1 MKKFFKILGMI
12 IVAIIVGPILIG
24 LTMKMFMKD
33 VPPPG
38 KLYDVGGFKL
48 HMDCRGDNNG
58 MPTIVFES
66 GSGAA
71 TPIYQHLVENL
82 SKTHRI
88 CTYDRAGLAWS
99 EPSGVPSEI
108 PAISHQLHALLEA
121 ADVQK
126 PFVLAGHSIAGL
138 FMKDYYNLYPE
149 DVLAIGFLDAS
160 HPDQNESFG
169 FPDDIY
175 DDIMRQISML
185 KTLTRLGL
193 TQLYNPQMTPD
204 FEEAFPT
211 EIITQLEYFQLQADK
226 MDSNVNEM
234 LGVDPSM
241 VKTPKNMDLG
251 NMPVLVVTA
260 GEEMDMSMM
269 PTSVTLTADEFR
281 DVWREL
287 QADHVALSTNSTHI
301 IMDSANHMSMFT
313 TKSNADMVSDHIRDL
328 VSKTQK

>member
-1 MKKFFKILGMI
+1 VI
-12 IVAIIVGPILIG
+12 IIAGPIFIG
-24 LTMKMFMKD
+24 LTVKMFTSD
-33 VPPPG
+33 IPPAG

-48 HMDCRGDNNG
+48 HLDCRGDNNG

-71 TPIYQHLVENL
+71 TPIYHHLVENL
-82 SKTHRI
+82 SSTHRI

-108 PAISHQLHALLEA
+108 PAISHQLHSLLEA

-138 FMKDYYNLYPE
+138 FMKDYYNLYPQ

-175 DDIMRQISML
+175 DDIMGQISML

-204 FEEAFPT
+204 FEEALPA
-211 EIITQLEYFQLQADK
+211 EIITQLEYFQLQEDK
-226 MDSNVNEM
+226 LDGKVNEM
-234 LGVDPSM
+234 LGVNGSM
-241 VKTPKNMDLG
+241 LKTPKNMDLG
-251 NMPVLVVTA
+251 DMPVLVITA
-260 GEEMDMSMM
+260 GKVMDMSLL
-269 PTSVTLTADEFR
+269 PPSVTLTSDEFR
-281 DVWREL
+281 SIWRDL
-287 QADHVALSTNSTHI
+287 QADLVALSTNSTHI
-301 IMDSANHMSMFT
+301 IMDTANHISMFT
-313 TKSNADMVSDHIRDL
+313 TKLNADMVADYLREL
-328 VSKTQK
+328 VANTE